1 MAKIFTSAEQL
12 VGNTPML
19 ELTHIEKELNLEAKI
34 FAKLEYLNPA
44 GSIKDRI
51 AKAMLEEAEK
61 SGELKKGSV
70 IIEPTSG
77 NTGIALASVATAK
90 GYRVIIVMPDTM
102 SMERR
107 KLIKAYGA
115 ELVLT
120 GGADG
125 MKGAIAKAQELA
137 KEIPDSF
144 IPAQFENRV
153 NTQINMETTGAEMYE
168 DMDGNID
175 IFVSAIGT
183 GGTIMGVGKYLKS
196 KKIHTKIIG
205 VEPAASAILS
215 GGSVGEHKIEGIG
228 PEFVPEL
235 LNTLIY
241 DEMISVENEEAF
253 EMARFIGKKEG
264 ILVGISSGAV
274 LHAAVKLAKREENQ
288 GKNIVVI
295 FADSGDRYLSTPLF
309 EE

>member
-120 GGADG
+120 SGADG

-274 LHAAVKLAKREENQ
+274 LHATVKLAKREENQ

>member
-1 MAKIFTSAEQL
+1 
-12 VGNTPML
+12 
-19 ELTHIEKELNLEAKI
+19 
-34 FAKLEYLNPA
+34 
-44 GSIKDRI
+44 
-51 AKAMLEEAEK
+51 
-61 SGELKKGSV
+61 
-70 IIEPTSG
+70 
-77 NTGIALASVATAK
+77 
-90 GYRVIIVMPDTM
+90 
-102 SMERR
+102 MERR

-120 GGADG
+120 SGADG
-125 MKGAIAKAQELA
+125 MKAAIAKAQELA

-153 NTQINMETTGAEMYE
+153 NTQINMETTGPEMYE

-196 KKIHTKIIG
+196 KKLHTKIIG

-241 DEMISVENEEAF
+241 DEMIPVENEEAF

>member
-19 ELTHIEKELNLEAKI
+19 ELTHIEKELNLKAKI

-61 SGELKKGSV
+61 RGELKKGSV

-120 GGADG
+120 SGADG
-125 MKGAIAKAQELA
+125 MKGAIAKAQELV

-153 NTQINMETTGAEMYE
+153 NTQINMETTGPEMYE

-196 KKIHTKIIG
+196 KKLHTKIIG

-241 DEMISVENEEAF
+241 DEMIPVENEEAF
-253 EMARFIGKKEG
+253 EMARLIGKKEG
-264 ILVGISSGAV
+264 FLVGISSGAV